1 MNGQKLKAAYL
12 IIVALIFAVPN
23 IAVTI
28 LGFESFPLTCAPMFA
43 HHIDV
48 DTKLY
53 SLKFEGMDPNGTL
66 TDLIDHYG
74 KSEVLFERHF
84 FGSVYGSVG
93 SANPFSDI
101 LCDNEEL
108 FYQRSIAFFNN
119 YSSFLRAA
127 YDLEFPYILV
137 SAKRMDQFDNAGFEP
152 LGYFDAESNSFHLT
166 NTDQDAE

>member
-12 IIVALIFAVPN
+12 IFVALIFAVPN

-48 DTKLY
+48 DTELY
-53 SLKFEGMDPNGTL
+53 SLKFEGRDPSGAL

-84 FGSVYGSVG
+84 FAKVYGSVG
-93 SANPFSDI
+93 SSNPFSDI

-108 FYQRSIAFFNN
+108 FHQRAVAFFNN
-119 YSSFLRAA
+119 YSSFLRAE
-127 YDLEFPYILV
+127 YDLEFPYIVV
-137 SAKRMDQFDNAGFEP
+137 SAKRMYQFDNADFEP

-166 NTDQDAE
+166 NTDPVAE